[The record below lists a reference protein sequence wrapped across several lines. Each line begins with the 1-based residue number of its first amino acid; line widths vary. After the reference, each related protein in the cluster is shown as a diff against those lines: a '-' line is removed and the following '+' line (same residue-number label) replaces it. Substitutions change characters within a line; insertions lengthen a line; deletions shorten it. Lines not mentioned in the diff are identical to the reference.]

1 MGKKDGRRRAGEEGR
16 VKKDGRRTDERRK
29 DGPADR
35 KTGGR
40 TKGRADGRKD
50 GRTDGRRTGGE
61 AREKGGG
68 RQGREG
74 GSKPGRERERWRY
87 GSFCDEKQ
95 TTKEIELWIFL
106 KAVREASR
114 EAVRL

>member
-1 MGKKDGRRRAGEEGR
+1 MGKKDGRRRTGEEGR

-29 DGPADR
+29 DGPADGE
-35 KTGGR
+35 TGRR
-40 TKGRADGRKD
+40 TKGR

-74 GSKPGRERERWRY
+74 GSKPGRERERWSMVRF
-87 GSFCDEKQ
+87 SFFDKDKRGRIWNQ
-95 TTKEIELWIFL
+95 RKI
-106 KAVREASR
+106 
-114 EAVRL
+114 

>member
-1 MGKKDGRRRAGEEGR
+1 MGKKDGRRRTGEEGR

-50 GRTDGRRTGGE
+50 GRAERLGRKGVGDRKERVAASQGGKESDGDMVRFAT
-61 AREKGGG
+61 KN
-68 RQGREG
+68 
-74 GSKPGRERERWRY
+74 
-87 GSFCDEKQ
+87 KQ
-95 TTKEIELWIFL
+95 QKRSI
-106 KAVREASR
+106 
-114 EAVRL
+114 